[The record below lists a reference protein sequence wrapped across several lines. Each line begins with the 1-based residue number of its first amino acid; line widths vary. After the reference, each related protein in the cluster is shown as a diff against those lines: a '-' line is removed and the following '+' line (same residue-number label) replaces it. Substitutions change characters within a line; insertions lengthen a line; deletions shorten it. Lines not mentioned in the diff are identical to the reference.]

1 VPRSRPRTRSPAA
14 PERKRARLLSPV
26 QRGLCL
32 LALPALLWLILR
44 NAAISLFAQTQPS
57 LALAF
62 APPSGTALA
71 VDAAQRRR
79 LAPEARER
87 LAVEAL
93 GRDPVSA
100 WPFVAAARSALE
112 RADRPRAT
120 TLLEAAVRRNSRHVD
135 ARRRLFQLYLDDRRW
150 SEAIDEG
157 VALARLRPS
166 TARNVMEALLL
177 LLEDERGEA
186 LLAAKLGPRPDG
198 GAPPWRQWLE
208 AAAVGHPRQ
217 AQLNDLL
224 RQVDRSGPDPGGET
238 DRPGR

>member
-1 VPRSRPRTRSPAA
+1 M
-14 PERKRARLLSPV
+14 
-26 QRGLCL
+26 QRGLCV

-44 NAAISLFAQTQPS
+44 NAAISLFAQAQPS
-57 LALAF
+57 LAVAF

-71 VDAAQRRR
+71 ADAAQRRR
-79 LAPEARER
+79 LAPDARDR

-93 GRDPVSA
+93 RRDPVSA

-112 RADRPRAT
+112 RGDRSRAT
-120 TLLEAAVRRNSRHVD
+120 LLLEAAVRRNSRHVD

-177 LLEDERGEA
+177 VLGDERGEA
-186 LLAAKLGPRPDG
+186 LLAARLRPRPDG

-217 AQLNDLL
+217 ARLTRLL
-224 RQVDRSGPDPGGET
+224 REVDRIAPGPAGDDADP
-238 DRPGR
+238 PGR